1 MKEMP
6 EITKL
11 EDGACIWSHTFETFT
26 ATVYLP
32 VPKKELLSDKLN
44 YGFMAP
50 YLLVFAEEKLD
61 YEAAISFAREKGL
74 EELAGDFASSV
85 VFVYPNTT
93 SSGQNKAQAAEVW
106 QKASPKIF
114 SEIIT
119 NSRIHQYYANGIV
132 KAWNRFT
139 NKIDGYF
146 IRGAIFRTCLF
157 GYGAGADYIAKNCLN
172 HFEGDGLWGKA
183 DIAPVTCFLN
193 RLSVLPEFGAAG
205 IDEASSG
212 TVADDIPIVSYGNSD
227 KINNIFRKNCK
238 YFIERKEADIPPT
251 TLIKDYFD
259 FARPFRRMVGKLELD
274 PDLEKD
280 GLIIEPGIETV
291 KTSPD
296 NFGDDKGTSQHKIG
310 YFAFYNE
317 GLYEQEKVPLVLG
330 FHGGG
335 DSCFFFSMM
344 AGWAK
349 IAHRHGFLLV
359 TVENHL
365 NSTATEMVE
374 FVEKLKLKYPI
385 DENRIYATGFSMG
398 GIKTWDI
405 IQEYPK
411 LIAAA
416 APMDATV
423 DIGENVYF
431 RKIDK
436 EVNTSI
442 PVPIFYAGGEE
453 TPLPELPFQ
462 AQKCLNRMKYT
473 LELNNCTAEYK
484 VTLEDKDNWV
494 NKIWGIDG
502 DETEKSY
509 DESRDATLT
518 MQKFFSKDGI
528 CRTIFA
534 SISGQGHDCR
544 EHTCE
549 HAWQFMSKFSRDKDG
564 KIIEKL

>member
-1 MKEMP
+1 VNIKKGGIIKAMIEMP

-11 EDGACIWSHTFETFT
+11 EDGGCIWSHVFETFT
-26 ATVYLP
+26 ATVYVP
-32 VPKKELLSDKLN
+32 VANKDLLSETLN

-50 YLLVFAEEKLD
+50 YLLVFAEQKPD
-61 YEAAISFAREKGL
+61 SNTAISFARENGF
-74 EELAGDFASSV
+74 EELAASFASSV
-85 VFVYPNTT
+85 VFIYPNTNG
-93 SSGQNKAQAAEVW
+93 SNPAEVW
-106 QKASPKIF
+106 KNASPKIF

-119 NSRIHQYYANGIV
+119 NSRIHQYYENGVV

-139 NKIDGYF
+139 NQIDGYF

-157 GYGAGADYIAKNCLN
+157 GYGASADYIAKNCLN

-193 RLSVLPEFGAAG
+193 GLSSDCEPALTAG
-205 IDEASSG
+205 
-212 TVADDIPIVSYGNSD
+212 DIPVVSYGNST
-227 KINNIFRKNCK
+227 KINDFFRKTCK
-238 YFIERKEADIPPT
+238 YFIERKESDISPA

-259 FARPFRRMVGKLELD
+259 FARPFRRMIGKLDID

-296 NFGDDKGTSQHKIG
+296 NFGDDKGTAEHKIG

-335 DSCFFFSMM
+335 DSCFFFSTM

-431 RKIDK
+431 QKIDK
-436 EVNTSI
+436 EVNTTVS
-442 PVPIFYAGGEE
+442 VPIFYAGGEV

-462 AQKCLNRMKYT
+462 AQKCLNRMKYA
-473 LELNNCTAEYK
+473 LELNGATAKYDVK
-484 VTLEDKDNWV
+484 LEDKDNWT

-509 DESRDATLT
+509 DETRDATLT
-518 MQKFFSKDGI
+518 MQKFYNRDGKLYN
-528 CRTIFA
+528 IFA

-549 HAWQFMSKFSRDKDG
+549 HAWQFMSRFSRDKDG
-564 KIIEKL
+564 RIVE

>member
-6 EITKL
+6 AIKKL
-11 EDGACIWSHTFETFT
+11 TDKTFSDGACIWVHDFETFS
-26 ATVYLP
+26 ATVYVP
-32 VPKKELLSDKLN
+32 APKKELLSETLN
-44 YGFMAP
+44 YGFIAP
-50 YLLVFAEEKLD
+50 YLLVFAENKLD
-61 YEAAISFAREKGL
+61 DEAAILFAREKGF
-74 EELAGDFASSV
+74 EELASRFASSV
-85 VFVYPNTT
+85 VFIYPNTNC
-93 SSGQNKAQAAEVW
+93 SNPAEVW
-106 QKASPKIF
+106 QNASPKIF

-119 NSRIHQYYANGIV
+119 NSRIHQYYENGVV

-157 GYGAGADYIAKNCLN
+157 GFGESADYIATNCLN

-193 RLSVLPEFGAAG
+193 GLSVLPKFG
-205 IDEASSG
+205 IKTG
-212 TVADDIPIVSYGNSD
+212 TDTIADDIPIVSYGNSE
-227 KINNIFRKNCK
+227 KINELFRKNCK
-238 YFIERKEADIPPT
+238 YFIERKESDISPA
-251 TLIKDYFD
+251 TLINDYYD
-259 FARPFRRMVGKLELD
+259 FAKRFRRMIGKLDID

-280 GLIIEPGIETV
+280 GLIIEPGFEVV

-296 NFGDDKGTSQHKIG
+296 NFGDDKGTAEHKVG

-335 DSCFFFSMM
+335 DSCFFFSTM

-365 NSTATEMVE
+365 NSSATEMVE
-374 FVEKLKLKYPI
+374 LVEKLKLKYPI
-385 DENRIYATGFSMG
+385 DETRIYATGFSMG

-431 RKIDK
+431 RKIEK
-436 EVNTSI
+436 EVNTTV
-442 PVPIFYAGGEE
+442 PVPIFYAGGEV

-462 AQKCLNRMKYT
+462 AQKCLNRMKYA
-473 LELNNCTAEYK
+473 LELNNCTAEYN
-484 VTLEDKDNWV
+484 VTLEDKDNWK

-518 MQKFFSKDGI
+518 IQKFFSKDGV

-549 HAWQFMSKFSRDKDG
+549 HAWQFMSKFSRDKNG
-564 KIIEKL
+564 NLNELI